1 MSAPRQIHDADGA
14 MIGDC
19 ESASIGDV
27 LPDLFEASVDRHRAR
42 VAIECAGESLTCA
55 DLDAAA
61 NRWAT
66 WLRQRGVRRGMRVAF
81 WLPRSIEVHP
91 VLLGVLK
98 SGAAYVPLDP
108 EYLRDR
114 VQFIL
119 ENSGAAALV
128 TTEPLVAGLS
138 GLSDGVSLHVVER
151 VRDDVA
157 AQLETRLTRDETGL
171 TADDEAYVIYTSG
184 STGRP
189 KGVRISHRN
198 VVHLVRVE
206 GEMFQVSEMD
216 RVFQGFSLAFDA
228 SVEEVWLADHSG
240 GTLMVGTSEMIRS
253 GPELIEA
260 VGGGWDLD
268 SVLRADN
275 VIDDGERRADR
286 ATAHRRRRGVSRSFD
301 SAMGERFAADVQHLW
316 PYRSDRD
323 RDLDRVSSRSTGD
336 DRPRAAGVQY
346 RDRR

>member
-138 GLSDGVSLHVVER
+138 GLSDGVSLHVDQCRQFGIEL
-151 VRDDVA
+151 DP
-157 AQLETRLTRDETGL
+157 
-171 TADDEAYVIYTSG
+171 S
-184 STGRP
+184 RP
-189 KGVRISHRN
+189 H
-198 VVHLVRVE
+198 
-206 GEMFQVSEMD
+206 
-216 RVFQGFSLAFDA
+216 
-228 SVEEVWLADHSG
+228 
-240 GTLMVGTSEMIRS
+240 
-253 GPELIEA
+253 
-260 VGGGWDLD
+260 
-268 SVLRADN
+268 
-275 VIDDGERRADR
+275 
-286 ATAHRRRRGVSRSFD
+286 
-301 SAMGERFAADVQHLW
+301 QHLQ
-316 PYRSDRD
+316 PGTGMPCGSARCLANHSRL
-323 RDLDRVSSRSTGD
+323 DLAQR
-336 DRPRAAGVQY
+336 
-346 RDRR
+346 